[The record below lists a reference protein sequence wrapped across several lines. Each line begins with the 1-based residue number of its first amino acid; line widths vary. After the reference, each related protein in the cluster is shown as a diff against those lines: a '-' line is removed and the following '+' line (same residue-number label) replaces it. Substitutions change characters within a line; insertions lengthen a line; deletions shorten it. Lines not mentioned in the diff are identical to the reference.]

1 MKRRFLKGFAAA
13 FVVFAVM
20 ASAAT
25 APAPCPSFVHKI
37 NITNYVDSGYV
48 LPVKG
53 TVVSCFVSGPG
64 LVTAPLGS
72 LNATPIPNTTGDGNC
87 ASPAITEDG
96 QWVLYYGN
104 SKLYIIR
111 IDGQFKTQV
120 PVVSLGGGPGPGFGV
135 CTFWYNAPGSTPT
148 NKKLEV
154 AYRASGD
161 QVVHA
166 VPVTISA
173 NAAPTFGT
181 DHIVA
186 SFGGQISFTIGLAA
200 NHFFARI
207 NTGGNDCP
215 HMATIPA
222 TGNAT
227 DADLWVPKTQQ
238 IAGCMCII
246 SHDGTIAGYN
256 SGYASWCACLADQT
270 CNFRHHSLTLLPF
283 QENTATAVPWIDTLV
298 KTKAIGVNWAPKQ
311 YFSYL
316 PNDTL
321 DGDAKTSDFGPDF
334 GRWSYTNNN
343 EYIVGS
349 MILANWNITPD
360 SLNKAIRSKAPDT
373 GAIWLVH
380 YPTNTW
386 TRILRPLS
394 PISHSTLLDF
404 PAVWIDP
411 SVSVIK
417 SPLQSNS
424 RVNRMV
430 PSSGITYVVDI
441 KGCIVARS
449 DKVMP
454 KLIPGIYYKISPQGA
469 MQRMIVSR

>member
-1 MKRRFLKGFAAA
+1 MKRICGIGLA
-13 FVVFAVM
+13 VVLLLCVGT
-20 ASAAT
+20 ASAQC
-25 APAPCPSFVHKI
+25 PAFVHKA
-37 NITNYVDSGYV
+37 NITKYVDSGYV

-53 TVVSCFVSGPG
+53 TLVSCFVSGAG
-64 LVTAPLGS
+64 LITAPLGS
-72 LNATPIPNTTGDGNC
+72 LNATPIPNTTGDGTC

-135 CTFWYNAPGSTPT
+135 CTFWYNAPGSTST
-148 NKKLEV
+148 NKKVEV

-161 QVVHA
+161 AEVHA
-166 VPVTISA
+166 VPVAFSA
-173 NAAPTFGT
+173 NAAPTFGA
-181 DHIVA
+181 DHLIA
-186 SFGGQISFTIGLAA
+186 KFGGAISFTIGLAA

-207 NTGGNDCP
+207 NTGGNDVP
-215 HMATIPA
+215 HMATIPT

-227 DADLWVPKTQQ
+227 DADLWVPTKQQ
-238 IAGCMCII
+238 IAGCMCTI
-246 SHDGTIAGYN
+246 SHDGTIAAYN
-256 SGYASWCACLADQT
+256 SAYASWCACLADQS

-283 QENTATAVPWIDTLV
+283 EEKTTTPVPWIDTLV
-298 KTKAIGVNWAPKQ
+298 KTRAVSVNWAPKQ

-349 MILANWNITPD
+349 MVLANWYITPD
-360 SLNKAIRSKAPDT
+360 SLNKAIRAKAADS

-411 SVSVIK
+411 AVSVIN

-424 RVNRMV
+424 RVNRAV
-430 PSSGITYVVDI
+430 PASGITYIVDI